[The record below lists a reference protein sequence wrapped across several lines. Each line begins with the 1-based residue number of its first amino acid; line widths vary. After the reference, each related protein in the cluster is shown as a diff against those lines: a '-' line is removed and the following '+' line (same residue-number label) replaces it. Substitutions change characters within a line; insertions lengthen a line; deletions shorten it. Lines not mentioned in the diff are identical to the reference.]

1 MPEGFSFDLGAKL
14 RKQAR
19 AFASLKP
26 GLDAFACED
35 QGGHAGGGGGGAGGG
50 GREGGLGAS
59 LRKRK
64 SAFAE
69 PTQRKKAEDIIS
81 AGAAAMESKMEQ
93 DE

>member
-50 GREGGLGAS
+50 REGGLGAS